1 MGSGSNSSSLYKIK
15 SRVDMYEKAKN
26 GPGNLNK
33 IPGANRHSYLLR
45 FIEVVNVRQDVRIYK
60 RGQNVFEEML
70 QLGWDV

>member
-33 IPGANRHSYLLR
+33 IPGANRHSYLLDLR
-45 FIEVVNVRQDVRIYK
+45 SLKSVSN
-60 RGQNVFEEML
+60 L
-70 QLGWDV
+70 CL

>member
-45 FIEVVNVRQDVRIYK
+45 ILDLERV
-60 RGQNVFEEML
+60 
-70 QLGWDV
+70 